1 MKRHSLYGA
10 GQGSTRRAA
19 MGGLTEAVQPA
30 RIGINVQLSE
40 TDEAHG
46 QQEAVTAELP
56 SQREDADVSTRTA
69 AGGRCRA
76 GRTPGRAPGGRA
88 AVLQRHALRWAAAPA
103 PHESRSRLASGP
115 RHSPD
120 AQAGAAGCPCGP
132 AGAPRLFRE
141 CLSQTPTEPAAPAA
155 GPAPCCGPGPR

>member
-1 MKRHSLYGA
+1 MSG
-10 GQGSTRRAA
+10 AA

-120 AQAGAAGCPCGP
+120 AQAGAAGCPFGP
-132 AGAPRLFRE
+132 PGALRPFPGIPLPT
-141 CLSQTPTEPAAPAA
+141 LTQTPRPPPGPPPRSRAVPR
-155 GPAPCCGPGPR
+155 PAP